1 MAPVAFSYQA
11 NAQST
16 FKPPVLSAEND
27 NAFLGDVFSSDQIN
41 PDKPMSAGFYRL
53 EKGKPL
59 VYTYTYDEMK
69 IIVEGDF
76 TISDTTG
83 QEVKAKPGDVFFFP
97 DGATITFTTDNGVWR
112 SSAGSARRYKL
123 GRLDL
128 VGSGRTW

>member
-97 DGATITFTTDNGVWR
+97 DGATITFTTDNGGLAFFCGQR
-112 SSAGSARRYKL
+112 KKI
-123 GRLDL
+123 
-128 VGSGRTW
+128 

>member
-1 MAPVAFSYQA
+1 MGAIPGSRNDFGLRREEEEGNQRPGHVQA
-11 NAQST
+11 
-16 FKPPVLSAEND
+16 PVLSAEND

-41 PDKPMSAGFYRL
+41 AEKPMSAGFYRL

-76 TISDTTG
+76 TISDSTG

-97 DGATITFTTDNGVWR
+97 DGATITFTTENYGLAFFCGQR
-112 SSAGSARRYKL
+112 KKM
-123 GRLDL
+123 
-128 VGSGRTW
+128 